1 MFLNDIEQF
10 ERKSIRF
17 VSQKEA
23 TNFKFIIA
31 RSWLQKIIRRSLTF
45 FIDIRS
51 AIKTMIPSKVKCK
64 VKTALRICDIKLKMR
79 FVLSL
84 ECKHLIWK
92 WMLLYVISWS
102 IILHMRKSNG
112 NNSLCGQSPIQWTPL
127 YSFICLFQYLGPS
140 WVLFSLI
147 L

>member
-10 ERKSIRF
+10 ERKSTRF
-17 VSQKEA
+17 VPQKEA

-92 WMLLYVISWS
+92 
-102 IILHMRKSNG
+102 
-112 NNSLCGQSPIQWTPL
+112 
-127 YSFICLFQYLGPS
+127 
-140 WVLFSLI
+140 
-147 L
+147 

>member
-10 ERKSIRF
+10 ERKSTRF
-17 VSQKEA
+17 VPQKEA

-64 VKTALRICDIKLKMR
+64 VKTVLRICDIKLKMP
-79 FVLSL
+79 FVPSL
-84 ECKHLIWK
+84 ESKHLIWK
-92 WMLLYVISWS
+92 WMLLYVISSS

-112 NNSLCGQSPIQWTPL
+112 NNSLCGQPPIQWTPL